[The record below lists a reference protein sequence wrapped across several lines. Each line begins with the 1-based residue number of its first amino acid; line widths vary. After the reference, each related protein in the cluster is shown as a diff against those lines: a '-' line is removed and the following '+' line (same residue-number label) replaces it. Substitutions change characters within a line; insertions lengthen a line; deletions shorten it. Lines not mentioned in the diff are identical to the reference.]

1 MNKTFADLFLNE
13 IHWLIQNIIQAKFE
27 KYRLVNK
34 HSGSNSKY
42 KNKGIVVKK
51 TLTCDI
57 VLARKTQKSKMIY

>member
-13 IHWLIQNIIQAKFE
+13 IHRLIQKVIQVQFE
-27 KYRLVNK
+27 ENRLVNK
-34 HSGSNSKY
+34 HSRSNSKY

-57 VLARKTQKSKMIY
+57 VLARKAQKSKMIY